1 MITIISATNRQNS
14 NTLILAQ
21 YVKDLLQTKTT
32 EEVCLLSLTELTENT
47 FSSAMYSKNTISP
60 QIAEIE
66 DEKMI
71 PAQKFIFV
79 VPEYNGG
86 FPGVLKHFV
95 DALSI
100 RDRNRVFKGKK
111 GGLIGISTGRAG
123 NLRGIDHFSTILNY
137 LSVSVFPNLLPI
149 SVFNTLLDAE
159 KNLAHEPTQKVL
171 DAYLTDFLAF

>member
-14 NTLILAQ
+14 NTFILSK
-21 YVKDLLQTKTT
+21 YVKDLLQTKT
-32 EEVCLLSLTELTENT
+32 EEEICLLSLTELAENT

-60 QIAEIE
+60 QIAQIE

-79 VPEYNGG
+79 IPEYNGG
-86 FPGVLKHFV
+86 FPGALKHFI

-111 GGLIGISTGRAG
+111 AGLLGISTGRAG
-123 NLRGIDHFSTILNY
+123 NLRGIDHFSAILHY
-137 LSVSVFPNLLPI
+137 LGVLVFPNLLPV

-159 KNLAHEPTQKVL
+159 KKMTHEPTHNVL
-171 DAYLTDFLAF
+171 DAYITDFLQF